1 MVKELMERRINKRTV
16 IKGIGAGAFVLAA
29 PALVRAQTARP
40 DEITLG
46 ALCSLTGA
54 GAVFGNSVKNA
65 FDVRIEQL
73 NQSGGLWGDG
83 KGLVKL
89 VVADDQS
96 KPEIAVSELA
106 RLARDKNITALP
118 SLVPSAS
125 TIQATIEAER
135 QQISYINMAAAAKE
149 INTRGLKYTFSTCNN
164 SDGVVQ
170 AYLDYTKGIVEKSG
184 TVPQKVALVY
194 ENKFAGPSYQRAWT
208 DLFSKTVDWNL
219 AGDYP
224 YDPAS
229 SDFGPLVSRLKA
241 DGIDFPVLSGYPQ
254 DTILLVRAMRE
265 QNYNPLAIS
274 GFYGALPNIE
284 LIEALGK
291 GAEYIMGQAPFLH
304 SLAVPGAKE
313 FVSAYQA
320 KNGKLPDPLAGLGF
334 NGFNGVLAAIKNSEN
349 PMDRDSVRD
358 ALASLDV
365 AVGNEGVIIPDGI
378 RIAENGA
385 NPISFGGYYQ
395 IRDGVH
401 AAVLPTEYATTELV
415 YPRPAWDAI

>member
-1 MVKELMERRINKRTV
+1 MVKDFMGLTINKRTML
-16 IKGIGAGAFVLAA
+16 KGIGTGAMVLAA
-29 PALVRAQTARP
+29 PALVRAQSAQP
-40 DEITLG
+40 EAITLG
-46 ALCSLTGA
+46 ALCSLTGP

-73 NQSGGLWGDG
+73 NEAGGLWGNG
-83 KGLVKL
+83 KGIVTL

-96 KPEIAVSELA
+96 KPEIAVSELS
-106 RLARDKNITALP
+106 RLARDKTITALP

-194 ENKFAGPSYQRAWT
+194 ENKFAGPSYQRAWME
-208 DLFSKTVDWNL
+208 LFAGSVDWNL

-304 SLAVPGAKE
+304 SLDVPGAKE
-313 FVSAYQA
+313 FVSAYQE
-320 KNGKLPDPLAGLGF
+320 KTGKLPGPLAGLGF
-334 NGFNGVLAAIKNSEN
+334 NGFNGVLAAIKASEN

-365 AVGNEGVIIPDGI
+365 TVGNEGVIIPDGI

-415 YPRPAWDAI
+415 YPRPAWDQI

>member
-83 KGLVKL
+83 KGIVKL

-170 AYLDYTKGIVEKSG
+170 AYLDYTKGIVE
-184 TVPQKVALVY
+184 
-194 ENKFAGPSYQRAWT
+194 
-208 DLFSKTVDWNL
+208 
-219 AGDYP
+219 
-224 YDPAS
+224 
-229 SDFGPLVSRLKA
+229 
-241 DGIDFPVLSGYPQ
+241 
-254 DTILLVRAMRE
+254 
-265 QNYNPLAIS
+265 
-274 GFYGALPNIE
+274 
-284 LIEALGK
+284 
-291 GAEYIMGQAPFLH
+291 
-304 SLAVPGAKE
+304 
-313 FVSAYQA
+313 
-320 KNGKLPDPLAGLGF
+320 
-334 NGFNGVLAAIKNSEN
+334 
-349 PMDRDSVRD
+349 
-358 ALASLDV
+358 
-365 AVGNEGVIIPDGI
+365 
-378 RIAENGA
+378 
-385 NPISFGGYYQ
+385 
-395 IRDGVH
+395 
-401 AAVLPTEYATTELV
+401 
-415 YPRPAWDAI
+415 

>member
-1 MVKELMERRINKRTV
+1 MVRRILESTVNKRSML
-16 IKGIGAGAFVLAA
+16 KGMGAGAMVLAA
-29 PALVRAQTARP
+29 PALVRAQSSQP
-40 DEITLG
+40 EEITLG

-54 GAVFGNSVKNA
+54 GAVFGNSAKNA
-65 FDVRIEQL
+65 FDIRVEQI
-73 NQSGGLWGDG
+73 NAAGGLWGDG
-83 KGLVKL
+83 KGMLKL

-96 KPEIAVSELA
+96 KPEIAVSELS
-106 RLARDKNITALP
+106 RLVRDKNVAALP
-118 SLVPSAS
+118 SLMPSAS

-135 QQISYINMAAAAKE
+135 QQISYINVGAAAKE
-149 INTRGLKYTFSTCNN
+149 INTRSLKYTFSTCNN

-170 AYLDYTKGIVEKSG
+170 AYLDYTKGIIDASDQK
-184 TVPQKVALVY
+184 PQKVALVY
-194 ENKFAGPSYQRAWT
+194 ENKFAGPSYQRAWM
-208 DLFSKTVDWNL
+208 DLFEKTVDWNL

-304 SLAVPGAKE
+304 SLDVPGAKE
-313 FVSAYQA
+313 FVSAYQD
-320 KNGKLPDPLAGLGF
+320 KIGKLPDPLAGLGY
-334 NGFNGVLAAIKNSEN
+334 NGFNGVLAAIKASEN
-349 PMDRDSVRD
+349 PMDRDAVRD
-358 ALASLDV
+358 AIAALDV
-365 AVGNEGVIIPDGI
+365 KVGEEGVIIPDGI

-401 AAVLPTEYATTELV
+401 AAVLPAEYATTELV
-415 YPRPAWDAI
+415 YPRPAWDEI